1 MRNIFL
7 QKSCRRCSK
16 ETSSRSF
23 KVLFSICFDSPQH
36 GHIIK
41 TKCMNTVKTS
51 RDMLKFGFSKEGLGL
66 VSPPHFVHDS
76 SRKIFLVIFYSW
88 HNFIL
93 WLALHLKISGKLCIV
108 IGCYLTCDVIN
119 VEIYLSFL
127 IKPFSCL
134 PKNSEQKLNISRQKE
149 IFKAK

>member
-7 QKSCRRCSK
+7 QKSCRSCSK

-76 SRKIFLVIFYSW
+76 STKIFLVIFYSW

-108 IGCYLTCDVIN
+108 IGCYLACDIIN

-134 PKNSEQKLNISRQKE
+134 PENSEEKLKYLKTKRD
-149 IFKAK
+149 F